1 MQWRWEGGLRG
12 SGHGATGGGTRRAA
26 CGHGECRV
34 WCDGRISEPGVCVR
48 GRRHA
53 CVRSAPIFGARGCI
67 YGMGMDMGMDMWN
80 MLAAIL
86 SSHAVAHTPHAC
98 HHVPNLAMDLGN
110 LRMFW

>member
-1 MQWRWEGGLRG
+1 
-12 SGHGATGGGTRRAA
+12 
-26 CGHGECRV
+26 
-34 WCDGRISEPGVCVR
+34 
-48 GRRHA
+48 
-53 CVRSAPIFGARGCI
+53 
-67 YGMGMDMGMDMWN
+67 MGMDMGMDMWN